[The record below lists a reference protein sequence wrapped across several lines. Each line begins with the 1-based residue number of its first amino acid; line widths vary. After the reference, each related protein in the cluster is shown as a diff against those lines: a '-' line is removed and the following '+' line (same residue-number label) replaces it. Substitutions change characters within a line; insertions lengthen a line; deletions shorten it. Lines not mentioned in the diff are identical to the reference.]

1 MCCRIAF
8 FCIVYELFFVT
19 VTSLKA
25 ESHIK
30 ETYSVI
36 ISLKTPIMLDS
47 EAASDC
53 LIGGNY

>member
-1 MCCRIAF
+1 M
-8 FCIVYELFFVT
+8 T